1 MGYTSLEVALWVF
14 IFLSGSL
21 QAATLYVNGQQL
33 LLFAE
38 FCRCAVLGQLDRSG
52 ALRAA
57 AAAVSGD
64 AEL

>member
-38 FCRCAVLGQLDRSG
+38 FCRCAVLGQLERTG
-52 ALRAA
+52 AFRAA
-57 AAAVSGD
+57 DAFASG
-64 AEL
+64 EL